1 MKYALTDSKGRVLR
15 ILDAP
20 TDQTTSITDEQS
32 AVVNANQK
40 IPHFIVGD
48 ELLTQRQFID
58 REIVAHRVEQEA
70 KRLAAMSPEKRAMHL
85 KFLASKTPKP
95 RAITKR
101 ELVDKLIDLG
111 VATEFNTL
119 LGKLPLEEKLRWEAS
134 PTIHPEYPFLIDG
147 RAMILTALGI
157 TGEQFDNIFI

>member
-1 MKYALTDSKGRVLR
+1 MKYALTDTKGGVIR

-20 TDQTTSITDEQS
+20 TDKTTAISDEQS
-32 AVVNANQK
+32 AVVNASSK
-40 IPHFIVGD
+40 ILHFLVGG
-48 ELLTQRQFID
+48 ELLTQRQFLD
-58 REIVAHRVEQEA
+58 REAGAHHAEREA
-70 KRLAAMSPEKRAMHL
+70 KRLAAMSPEQRAMHL
-85 KFLASKTPKP
+85 KFLASKTPQP

-111 VATEFNTL
+111 VAAKFNTL

-134 PTIHPEYPFLIDG
+134 PTIHPDYQFLVDG